1 MNMTKKIVFFGYASF
16 ILILILVLIILGG
29 LQDKNN
35 SKNNDAY
42 IECVYVKTTNYEIG
56 RFKGFVSEDEC
67 LYRQVFINPKKRIIK
82 VIEHILVDEIII
94 SENEYYH
101 LIKKSESF
109 EYW

>member
-1 MNMTKKIVFFGYASF
+1 MAKKIVFFGYASF
-16 ILILILVLIILGG
+16 VLILILVLIILGG
-29 LQDKNN
+29 LQDNKSD

-56 RFKGFVSEDEC
+56 RFKGFISEDEC

-82 VIEHILVDEIII
+82 VIEHILVDEIAV